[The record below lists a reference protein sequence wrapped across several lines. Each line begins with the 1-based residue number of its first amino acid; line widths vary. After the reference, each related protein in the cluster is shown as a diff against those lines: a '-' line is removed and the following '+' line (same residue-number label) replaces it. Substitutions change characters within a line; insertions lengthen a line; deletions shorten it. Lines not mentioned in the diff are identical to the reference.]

1 MRKEPD
7 VMKKTNHLDIQAK
20 LFDFALSELVRG
32 QRNSFAPIWTI
43 DSWAKFLIWLS
54 LNCGLSGERDSL
66 ENFADA
72 LGRPLTIR
80 MRKIFFERTMED
92 LGLHL
97 IADPAESNVLIMPV
111 QGDGEDVLTAIA
123 CREALLTA
131 GLLERVSE
139 DSQTW
144 TLHDQLISIPW
155 NSSESSC

>member
-43 DSWAKFLIWLS
+43 DSWVKFLIWLS

-72 LGRPLTIR
+72 LGRSLTIR

-92 LGLHL
+92 IGLYL
-97 IADPAESNVLIMPV
+97 IADPAHPNVLIMPV
-111 QGDGEDVLTAIA
+111 RGNGDVGMTNSA
-123 CREALLTA
+123 CQEALAKA
-131 GLLERVSE
+131 GLLKRVSS
-139 DSQTW
+139 DPKNW
-144 TLHDQLISIPW
+144 KLHDQLI
-155 NSSESSC
+155 